1 MTELSFYQGY
11 LEGKRRQE
19 EIAKR
24 AAEELGVKKIQKRK
38 SPTYPTTS
46 DVSIDSAGRVK
57 KRQNPPRSKAA
68 RFFRTV
74 RGYLR

>member
-24 AAEELGVKKIQKRK
+24 AAEELGVKKIQNARVL
-38 SPTYPTTS
+38 PTLLLLT
-46 DVSIDSAGRVK
+46 
-57 KRQNPPRSKAA
+57 
-68 RFFRTV
+68 
-74 RGYLR
+74 YL